1 MPFFRERIEVVHY
14 QQGNPVAELIGAAIG
29 LGVGL
34 FVRHKINKSRRR
46 KHEERTAEG
55 LKAMGYSSEDA
66 VRLAKLDNELVKEV
80 VKGKVENDNQTSGT
94 ILQLSELQIM
104 NERLVLQRTVTYA
117 GFIFIFCAFAL
128 VAYRVLKK

>member
-14 QQGNPVAELIGAAIG
+14 HQPSNPVAELIAAAVG

-66 VRLAKLDNELVKEV
+66 IRLAKLDNELVREV
-80 VKGKVENDNQTSGT
+80 VKGKVENDNQASGV
-94 ILQLSELQIM
+94 ILQLSELQVM
-104 NERLVLQRTVTYA
+104 NERLALQKTMTYA
-117 GFIFIFCAFAL
+117 GFMRPCINCL
-128 VAYRVLKK
+128 